1 MRDAFIPHLKKW
13 AFCYKK
19 RKHEDES
26 SLFKFVCECGDFVVD
41 SVFAAR
47 IEFIGCRSWLPAND
61 NYNEPY
67 LIKIDEKHRTVE
79 IGKWGKTFIDLSCSE
94 MSDMCDAYDEEDGFS
109 RLIDICKDAYP
120 E

>member
-1 MRDAFIPHLKKW
+1 MKHSVYM
-13 AFCYKK
+13 CMSCQNCK
-19 RKHEDES
+19 REDES

>member
-1 MRDAFIPHLKKW
+1 
-13 AFCYKK
+13 
-19 RKHEDES
+19 
-26 SLFKFVCECGDFVVD
+26 
-41 SVFAAR
+41 
-47 IEFIGCRSWLPAND
+47 
-61 NYNEPY
+61 
-67 LIKIDEKHRTVE
+67 VE